1 LLLGYAVGWKLA
13 REPTTLPRLIRGGG
27 SSMQLARLV
36 AVAFAAVLAAC
47 SPGGKQDTQAP
58 PQGRTVIR
66 FATDWRA
73 QAEHGGFYQALANG
87 EYAKRG
93 LDVRIVQGGPGS
105 NVPQLLAAG
114 AVDMGMGSNSFIVL
128 NLAREGVP
136 VKAVA
141 AYFQKDPQVLIAHP
155 DQGIESLADLKGHP
169 ILLSDASVTAFW
181 VWLKAKYGFTDD
193 QVRKYAFS
201 SAPFLADKRVA
212 QQGYVTSEP
221 YTIEKE
227 AGLKPKVFL
236 LADNGYPGY
245 ATMALAPDSLIADNP
260 AAVKAFVEASAAGW
274 RDYLHGDPSKADALI
289 RKDNPEMTQD
299 VLDQAR
305 EKLKS
310 YGIVEGGDAAS
321 LGVGAMTDARWK
333 TFFDMAAGQGVYPKD
348 MDYRRA
354 YTLQF
359 VQK

>member
-1 LLLGYAVGWKLA
+1 MGLLRHLGIALA
-13 REPTTLPRLIRGGG
+13 ALVCACAPAADTDDVTGAEGLTTL
-27 SSMQLARLV
+27 
-36 AVAFAAVLAAC
+36 
-47 SPGGKQDTQAP
+47 
-58 PQGRTVIR
+58 R

-73 QAEHGGFYQALANG
+73 QAEHGGFYQALATG
-87 EYAKRG
+87 EYEKRG
-93 LDVRIVQGGPGS
+93 LKVEIIQGGPGV

-128 NLAREGVP
+128 NLAQEKAP

-141 AYFQKDPQVLIAHP
+141 AFMQKDPQVLIAHP
-155 DQGIESLADLKGHP
+155 DQGIETIADLKGRP

-193 QVRKYAFS
+193 QVRKYTFN
-201 SAPFLADKRVA
+201 SAPFLSDKRVA

-227 AGLKPKVFL
+227 AGFAPKVFL

-245 ATMALAPDSLIADNP
+245 ATMVLARDQLIADNP
-260 AAVKAFVEASAAGW
+260 EAVRAFVEGSIAGW
-274 RDYLHGDPSKADALI
+274 RSYLEGDPAPGDALI
-289 RKDNPEMTQD
+289 KADNPEMTQD

-310 YGIVEGGDAAS
+310 YGIVDGGEP
-321 LGVGAMTDARWK
+321 AMTGRMTEARW
-333 TFFDMAAGQGVYPKD
+333 TEFLDMAKAQGVYPAD
-348 MDYRRA
+348 LDGSSA
-354 YTLQF
+354 YTLDF
-359 VQK
+359 LP